1 MGGATNKAVYP
12 NLDDRPLAVVA
23 SRSFLDNAR
32 VSEDS
37 IVRIRLPGQFMN
49 VAIEE
54 VVEYFP
60 TLDPAEKGFLI
71 ANLDRLMEV
80 RNMQLTSPTY
90 PSEVW
95 LTLASDGEQREAAL
109 DVLEVGRYGARELY
123 DKEAMLLQL
132 RTDPLAGAGWGGMLM
147 IAFLGVILVSSLGFV
162 VYSYLSAQGR
172 QLDFAILR
180 TIGFSLRQIM
190 GLVCFEQ
197 LFIIVVGMGLGTLI
211 GERLSYIM
219 MPFLQL
225 TEQGQ
230 RVLPPFILTV
240 NWGTI
245 GIAYGIIIAAFI
257 ITISLVILFFS
268 RVAIHRTLRIGDM

>member
-1 MGGATNKAVYP
+1 
-12 NLDDRPLAVVA
+12 
-23 SRSFLDNAR
+23 
-32 VSEDS
+32 
-37 IVRIRLPGQFMN
+37 
-49 VAIEE
+49 
-54 VVEYFP
+54 
-60 TLDPAEKGFLI
+60 
-71 ANLDRLMEV
+71 
-80 RNMQLTSPTY
+80 
-90 PSEVW
+90 
-95 LTLASDGEQREAAL
+95 
-109 DVLEVGRYGARELY
+109 
-123 DKEAMLLQL
+123 
-132 RTDPLAGAGWGGMLM
+132 
-147 IAFLGVILVSSLGFV
+147 
-162 VYSYLSAQGR
+162 
-172 QLDFAILR
+172 
-180 TIGFSLRQIM
+180 M

-219 MPFLQL
+219 IPFLQL